1 MNKKVPYL
9 IVAPGLVL
17 LLFFL
22 MIPLI
27 TSILPTIFTDHG
39 LTLNQYVT
47 FKDDYNVSIFW
58 RTIRVSLIVTG
69 ISIVLGIPTAYF
81 IAGVSKKWR
90 GFLMAMTLF
99 PLLTNSV
106 IRSFAW
112 INIFRKKRCSEYVVI
127 KNRLN

>member
-81 IAGVSKKWR
+81 IAGVSKN
-90 GFLMAMTLF
+90 GVAF
-99 PLLTNSV
+99 
-106 IRSFAW
+106 
-112 INIFRKKRCSEYVVI
+112 
-127 KNRLN
+127 